1 MSMKPIFCVNGL
13 INLLKLLSFTILIL
27 LFNNEYSYAASQK
40 QIKMI
45 THLSLIIDSTGIKR
59 SRGTT
64 IEEFSKSNEITRRIC
79 ISDKNK
85 MVYYYPNTT
94 NLCEKRRI
102 EEYNIFEKK
111 MTVQIPYL
119 SSFGNSVIFVEP
131 REIDWY
137 KYITDLNCGESYVDC
152 IRNSN
157 GMVTEARR
165 KIGNEIWID
174 LFYYEYYDN

>member
-1 MSMKPIFCVNGL
+1 MELHRIIKS
-13 INLLKLLSFTILIL
+13 INITVLFIL
-27 LFNNEYSYAASQK
+27 LLLLCNEYSYAVSQK

-45 THLSLIIDSTGIKR
+45 THLSLIIDSTGAKR
-59 SRGTT
+59 RGSMT
-64 IEEFSKSNEITRRIC
+64 IEEFNKSNGITRRIS
-79 ISDKNK
+79 ISENK
-85 MVYYYPNTT
+85 KLVYYYPNTT
-94 NLCEKRRI
+94 NRCEKRRI

-119 SSFGNSVIFVEP
+119 SSFGNSVIFGEP

-137 KYITDLNCGESYVDC
+137 KYIIDLNCGESYVEC
-152 IRNSN
+152 IHNSN